1 MPQGVRSV
9 NIGLIVDCPPSPVML
24 DVIER
29 LAARGV
35 QMDIIDS
42 ERSFVSLEDHRPAYD
57 WYLLKGGSTSA
68 LTLGGMLHTLGAQLL
83 HSYPTTVILRNKLV
97 VMQALRSRGL
107 PVPATYYVTESDSIR
122 ALLATGPVILKPNDG
137 RRGEGIRVVWST
149 AELGHIPVATPL
161 LVQRYCPPD
170 GPHPDPGKSRFLK
183 AYRIGNEVYG
193 VWRAWPLDPKP
204 DWDSTPCVISSAI
217 REMVMAVGDVFDISL
232 YGVDFVFSGGR
243 PYVVD
248 VIPMGSCTGV
258 PDAARLLA
266 DYFFAACGRESAT
279 RRGPLTR

>member
-1 MPQGVRSV
+1 MDRA
-9 NIGLIVDCPPSPVML
+9 PSPIMV

-29 LAARGV
+29 LGARGV
-35 QMDIIDS
+35 QMDVIDS
-42 ERSFVSLEDHRPAYD
+42 ERALVNLEDHRPSYD
-57 WYLLKGGSTSA
+57 WYLLKGGSASA
-68 LTLGGMLHTLGAQLL
+68 LTLGGMLHTLGARLL

-107 PVPATYYVTESDSIR
+107 PVPATYYVTQVDDIR
-122 ALLATGPVILKPNDG
+122 ALFAAGPVILKPNDG
-137 RRGEGIRVVWST
+137 RRGEGIRVVWDAT
-149 AELGHIPVATPL
+149 ELNHMPIAAPM

-170 GPHPDPGKSRFLK
+170 GPHPEPGKSRFLK
-183 AYRIGNEVYG
+183 AYRIGNEIHG
-193 VWRAWPLDPKP
+193 VWRTWPLGPKP
-204 DWDSTPCVISSAI
+204 ECESRPCAVSFAI
-217 REMVMAVGDVFDISL
+217 REMVMAIGDVFDISL

-266 DYFFAACGRESAT
+266 DYFFAACGSGSSVG
-279 RRGPLTR
+279 RRTSGQ